1 MRPSGPRDLPLLIRD
16 PSDPDNLCIDTQP
29 PRRDTTCCLLVL
41 VSASKHCLRN
51 QRT

>member
-1 MRPSGPRDLPLLIRD
+1 MRLSGPQDLPLLIRD
-16 PSDPDNLCIDTQP
+16 PNDPDSLCIDKQP
-29 PRRDTTCCLLVL
+29 HHRDTTCRLLGL